1 MKKVLLAGE
10 TFTLVQSAVAGVTL
24 GHSSRY
30 VNGATYFLA
39 AIEGSG
45 IAAEQL
51 PSERCEIEFPRT
63 LEALQNYSAIII
75 SDVSALTLLLT
86 PEARAG
92 RIGPNRLALLNDYVR
107 QGGSLMMAGGY
118 TSFQGMDGSA
128 RYHGTPLEECLPV
141 SCLEHG
147 DGLEAPEGLT
157 PRVVATHPILA
168 QLPKEWPPVLG
179 LNQVR
184 LRADADTQLLAD
196 VSYRS
201 RQFPLLAVRTFGQGR
216 TLAFMTDIG
225 PHWMSHQFLESQTY
239 KQLMQAM
246 LRWLCRVGD

>member
-30 VNGATYFLA
+30 ANGATYFLVA
-39 AIEGSG
+39 MEGSG
-45 IAAEQL
+45 IAVEQL
-51 PSERCEIEFPRT
+51 PSERCESEFPLT
-63 LEALQNYSAIII
+63 LEALKNYSAIII

-86 PEARAG
+86 PEARTG
-92 RIGPNRLALLNDYVR
+92 HIGPNRLALLNDYVR
-107 QGGSLMMAGGY
+107 QGGSVMMAGGY

-141 SCLEHG
+141 TCLDHS

-157 PRVVATHPILA
+157 PQMVASHPILA

-179 LNQVR
+179 LNRVE
-184 LRADADTQLLAD
+184 LRTDADTQLLAD
-196 VSYRS
+196 VSYRG
-201 RQFPLLAVRTFGQGR
+201 RQFPLLAVRSFGHGR

-239 KQLMQAM
+239 KPLMQAM
-246 LRWLCRVGD
+246 LRWLCRAAE

>member
-30 VNGATYFLA
+30 ANGATYFLA
-39 AIEGSG
+39 AMEGSD
-45 IAAEQL
+45 IAIEQM
-51 PSERCEIEFPRT
+51 PSERCEIEFPLT
-63 LEALQNYSAIII
+63 LEAMKDYSAIII

-86 PEARAG
+86 PEARTG
-92 RIGPNRLALLNDYVR
+92 HIGPNRLALLNDYVR
-107 QGGSLMMAGGY
+107 QGGSVMMAGGY

-141 SCLEHG
+141 ICLEHT

-157 PRVVATHPILA
+157 PRVVASHPVLA
-168 QLPKEWPPVLG
+168 QLPMEWPPVLG
-179 LNQVR
+179 LNRVK
-184 LRADADTQLLAD
+184 LRTDTDTQLLAE
-196 VSYRS
+196 VSYRG
-201 RQFPLLAVRTFGQGR
+201 RHFPLLAVRSFGQGR

-225 PHWMSHQFLESQTY
+225 PHWMSHQFLESKTY

-246 LRWLCRVGD
+246 LGWLCRVAE